1 MEKWHRN
8 GLIWV
13 LLCAAI
19 SVLWGI
25 SIGRG
30 GNAWIDF
37 RAVYAGTRCLIHE
50 HNPYKVSDLG
60 REYLSE
66 DGQRPPDT
74 PFNLQAITLYVNVPT
89 TFVVVAPFA
98 LLPWGPAHIL
108 WMLVTGCAFVLAIV
122 LMWKAGAGYSVPV
135 STFLACILAINC
147 ASVFGAG
154 NTAGIVV
161 GLCGI
166 AVWCFLENRF
176 VRMGVVCL
184 GLSLAIKPHDA
195 GLVWLYFVLAGGAY
209 RKRALESLAITA
221 VIGLTAV
228 VWVWHVAPH
237 WMHDWSGNLAAISAP
252 GGMNEPGPNSF
263 SGHSVYT
270 VVDLQAVISI
280 FRDDPLF
287 YNLVTYLICGTLLLV
302 WSIWTLRT
310 RVSVSKA
317 WVSLAAATAFTLLIT
332 YHRPWDAKLVMLA
345 IPPCCM
351 LWARRGGVGKAALW
365 ITTAAV
371 LFAGDI
377 PLAVFKTIA
386 DSLHVSRAG
395 FGGQLLSAVLIRP
408 ESLALLAM
416 GGFYLWT
423 TLKADGAH
431 VESRGS
437 ADLSESMSGTAGA
450 GGAGRI

>member
-1 MEKWHRN
+1 MGKWHRD

-13 LLCAAI
+13 LLCVAI

-30 GNAWIDF
+30 GTAWIDF

-50 HNPYKVSDLG
+50 HNPYNVSDLKS
-60 REYLSE
+60 EYLSE

-89 TFVVVAPFA
+89 TFVIVAPLA
-98 LLPWGPAHIL
+98 MLSWGPAHIL
-108 WMLVTGCAFVLAIV
+108 WMLVLGCAFILAIL
-122 LMWKAGAGYSVPV
+122 LMWRVGARHTAPV
-135 STFLACILAINC
+135 STFLACILAVNC
-147 ASVFGAG
+147 ASIFAAG

-176 VRMGVVCL
+176 VRVGVLCL

-195 GLVWLYFVLAGGAY
+195 GLVWLYFLLAGGVY
-209 RKRALESLAITA
+209 RKRALQSVAITA
-221 VIGLTAV
+221 VIGLAAV
-228 VWVWHVAPH
+228 LWLWHVAPH
-237 WMHDWSGNLAAISAP
+237 WMHDWSTNLATISAR

-263 SGHSVYT
+263 SGRSVYT
-270 VVDLQAVISI
+270 VVDLQAAISI
-280 FRDDPLF
+280 FRDDPGF

-310 RVSVSKA
+310 RVSISKTWLA
-317 WVSLAAATAFTLLIT
+317 LAAATAFTLLVT

-345 IPPCCM
+345 IPPSCM
-351 LWARRGGVGKAALW
+351 LWTRRGGLGKTAFW

-371 LFAGDI
+371 LFAGDF
-377 PLAVFKTIA
+377 PLAVLKTIA
-386 DSLHVSRAG
+386 DSLHVNRSG
-395 FGGQLLSAVLIRP
+395 FGGQLLSVVLIRP
-408 ESLALLAM
+408 ESIALLAM
-416 GGFYLWT
+416 GIFYLWT
-423 TLKADGAH
+423 YLRCTPQEKLLSVDSSELLGAQAAANHGGTL
-431 VESRGS
+431 
-437 ADLSESMSGTAGA
+437 
-450 GGAGRI
+450 